1 MALNNTWGK
10 FKKNF
15 YGRNKADDD
24 VSDTSDDQD
33 ELEDIPKDHWWYRL
47 RPKK

>member
-10 FKKNF
+10 LKKNF
-15 YGRNKADDD
+15 YGRNKEDDE

-33 ELEDIPKDHWWYRL
+33 ELE
-47 RPKK
+47 